1 MESPLCNMEQREAK
15 PYAGESE
22 APLSL
27 SLGVLTFASFA
38 LIAIATRAFDGAI
51 GFNVEPFIGLGLTL
65 SSSLII
71 WGLIRQSVTLRWG
84 IGVPAKK
91 QVIAQV
97 RRGMVNGGYL
107 PHDMA
112 LWSPRG
118 FKCRLRPRYKVVE
131 VSYSG
136 SMLKPPFDLG
146 DYLLETHA
154 TDALDIATIVE
165 DPLPARWGGVK
176 LVLRYS
182 LEDEVA

>member
-1 MESPLCNMEQREAK
+1 MESPVSPVEAREAA
-15 PYAGESE
+15 PYRGEAETPVS
-22 APLSL
+22 A
-27 SLGVLTFASFA
+27 SLGAVLAGASA
-38 LIAIATRAFDGAI
+38 LVVVLSFTTDFVISQLRNAAIA
-51 GFNVEPFIGLGLTL
+51 GLSFGVVLVFWAL
-65 SSSLII
+65 AR
-71 WGLIRQSVTLRWG
+71 GCARLRWI

-112 LWSPRG
+112 LWSPRR

-146 DYLLETHA
+146 DYLMETHA
-154 TDALDIATIVE
+154 SDALDIATIVE

-182 LEDEVA
+182 LEDEEV